1 MYDAFDCCIDRT
13 RLAQSVYGNIYP
25 ASNWFEIW
33 DYATP
38 PATFLS
44 GYTGENYVKADVRK
58 YTDRFAD
65 LNAPLV
71 IEYAAFSPNRELAAE
86 LGRQLSKITGCSV
99 LTREIDYSIL
109 LSNPRQTHAVRLVL
123 RFFPWA
129 HPAAMLYPSFAHSRS
144 KRLLGTLR
152 PDPADLSDA
161 YRRQQQLQGEIVVGG
176 LRSAMLTR
184 LEAFESPPTG
194 WFDSSDLLRQKAR

>member
-1 MYDAFDCCIDRT
+1 M
-13 RLAQSVYGNIYP
+13 
-25 ASNWFEIW
+25 
-33 DYATP
+33 
-38 PATFLS
+38 
-44 GYTGENYVKADVRK
+44 
-58 YTDRFAD
+58 
-65 LNAPLV
+65 NAPLV

-194 WFDSSDLLRQKAR
+194 WFDFSDLLRQKAR